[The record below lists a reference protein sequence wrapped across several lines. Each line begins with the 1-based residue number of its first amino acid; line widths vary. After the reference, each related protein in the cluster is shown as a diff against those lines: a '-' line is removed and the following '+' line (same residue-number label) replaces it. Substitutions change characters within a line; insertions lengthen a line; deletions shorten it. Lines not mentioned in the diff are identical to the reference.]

1 MYNILYGRGYRLLPK
16 PRNITEVIYMSEE
29 TVQHGGISVEVEHI
43 FPIIKKWLYSE
54 KEIFLREIVSN
65 ACDAVTKLR
74 RLVSLGEAK
83 DLDLSGSRIR
93 VILNADAKT
102 ITVTDNGI
110 GMTEEELQKYICQI
124 ALSGALD
131 FVQKYE
137 NADTAAESG
146 IIGHFGLGFY
156 SSFMVSDTVDVIT
169 RSYTSDKTIRWS
181 CTDAG
186 EYTIDPDYADI
197 DRLIDG
203 RGTAVI
209 MHISE
214 EGEEFLSAPRLKE
227 VLNKY
232 CAFMPVEIY
241 FEDEGAAKP
250 EPKEGEEPE
259 EEKPINDT
267 NPLWL
272 RQPSEIT
279 DEQYK
284 EFYHKV
290 FGDWRDPLFYIHL
303 RADYPL
309 NFKGILYFPRITNE
323 YESLEGQ
330 VKLYYNQVFVADNI
344 KEVIPEYLLMLKGV
358 LDCPEMPLNVSRS
371 YLQNSG
377 YVAKIS
383 AHITKK
389 VADKINS
396 LFTGDRESYEKLW
409 RDLKTF
415 VEYGCMRDRKFY
427 DKVKDS
433 ILFEKCGGGFVTLTE
448 YLDAA
453 KEKHE
458 NKVYYATDKTA
469 QSQYISMFG
478 GEGIDVIL
486 LDRMIDTQFISLLES
501 MNSGVKFARVDAE
514 VADAMHGSGEEAPDL
529 QAAEELFSKA
539 AGEHTKIKAQ
549 SLKDPSIPAVLTVS
563 EDSRRMDDMM
573 RMYAAPEDRAN
584 AAYPLEATLTLN
596 TANPL
601 IRKIDALAKD
611 DAEKAGKLA
620 SQVYA
625 LSLLSQRKLSAEELK
640 NFLAGSYE
648 LLGML

>member
-1 MYNILYGRGYRLLPK
+1 MTDNA
-16 PRNITEVIYMSEE
+16 
-29 TVQHGGISVEVEHI
+29 VQHGGIRVEVEHI

-74 RLVSLGEAK
+74 RLVSLGEVK
-83 DLDLSGSRIR
+83 DLDLSGAQIR
-93 VILNADAKT
+93 VILDKSAKT
-102 ITVTDNGI
+102 ITVTDTGI

-169 RSYTSDKTIRWS
+169 RSYLSDTVLKWS

-186 EYTIDPDYADI
+186 EYTVEVDYEDADE
-197 DRLIDG
+197 LIG
-203 RGTAVI
+203 THGTAVV
-209 MHISE
+209 MHISD
-214 EGEEFLSAPRLKE
+214 EGAEFLDSSRLQE

-241 FEDEGAAKP
+241 FKDTAEEDKGDTAP
-250 EPKEGEEPE
+250 L
-259 EEKPINDT
+259 NDVT
-267 NPLWL
+267 PLWL

-279 DEQYK
+279 DEEYK
-284 EFYHKV
+284 SFYHKV
-290 FGDWRDPLFYIHL
+290 FNDYRDPLFYIHL

-309 NFKGILYFPRITNE
+309 NFKGILYFPRISNE

-330 VKLYYNQVFVADNI
+330 VKLFYNQVFVADNI

-389 VADKINS
+389 VADKINA
-396 LFTGDRESYEKLW
+396 LFNTDREQFEALW

-427 DKVKDS
+427 DRVKDS
-433 ILFEKCGGGFVTLTE
+433 LLLEKCDGGFVTLPE
-448 YLDAA
+448 YLDAC
-453 KEKHE
+453 KDKHE
-458 NKVYYATDKTA
+458 NKVYYATDKPSQT
-469 QSQYISMFG
+469 QYITMLER
-478 GEGIDVIL
+478 EGITVTL
-486 LDRMIDTQFISLLES
+486 LDRVLDTQFINVLENANDS
-501 MNSGVKFARVDAE
+501 VKFLRVDSEIASAIKSE
-514 VADAMHGSGEEAPDL
+514 GDVSECEYAVDAFKSIL
-529 QAAEELFSKA
+529 N
-539 AGEHTKIKAQ
+539 EHTNIELQ
-549 SLKDPSIPAVLTVS
+549 SWKDADIPAILTVS
-563 EDSRRMDDMM
+563 EESRRMEDMM
-573 RMYAAPEDRAN
+573 RLYTVPGGSAPDF
-584 AAYPLEATLTLN
+584 PLEYKLTLN
-596 TANPL
+596 AANPL
-601 IRKIDALAKD
+601 IHKISNMQTENPERAAVLAQHIVHLATLTQRKFSSDELKKFLTD
-611 DAEKAGKLA
+611 
-620 SQVYA
+620 SY
-625 LSLLSQRKLSAEELK
+625 SLLS
-640 NFLAGSYE
+640 
-648 LLGML
+648 ML

>member
-1 MYNILYGRGYRLLPK
+1 MAELSSQR
-16 PRNITEVIYMSEE
+16 
-29 TVQHGGISVEVEHI
+29 GGIRVEIEHI

-74 RLVSLGEAK
+74 RLSSLGQIK
-83 DLDLSGSRIR
+83 DLDLSGARID
-93 VILNADAKT
+93 VILDSTSGT
-102 ITVTDNGI
+102 ITVVDTGI

-169 RSYTSDKTIRWS
+169 RSYTSDTVIKWS
-181 CTDAG
+181 CSEAG
-186 EYTIDPDYADI
+186 EYEIVTDYHD
-197 DRLIDG
+197 DG
-203 RGTAVI
+203 EILQGHGTAVV

-214 EGEEFLSAPRLKE
+214 EGKEFLHAGKLKE

-232 CAFMPVEIY
+232 CAFMPVNIY
-241 FEDEGAAKP
+241 FTDADADVNNEA
-250 EPKEGEEPE
+250 EETPV
-259 EEKPINDT
+259 NDV

-279 DEQYK
+279 EEEYK
-284 EFYHKV
+284 AFYHRV
-290 FGDWRDPLFYIHL
+290 FGDYRDPLFYIHL

-309 NFKGILYFPRITNE
+309 NFKGILYFPRLSNE

-330 VKLYYNQVFVADNI
+330 VKLFYNQVFVADNI

-377 YVAKIS
+377 YVSKIS

-396 LFTGDRESYEKLW
+396 LFNLERENYEQLW

-427 DKVKDS
+427 DRVKDS
-433 ILFEKCGGGFVTLTE
+433 LLLEKCGGGFTTLDE
-448 YLDAA
+448 YLENA
-453 KEKHE
+453 KTAHE
-458 NKVYYATDKTA
+458 NKIYYATDKVA
-469 QSQYISMFG
+469 HSQY
-478 GEGIDVIL
+478 
-486 LDRMIDTQFISLLES
+486 ISLLES
-501 MNSGVKFARVDAE
+501 EGISVVLLDRVLDTQFIQILEHHRDGIHFVRVDAE
-514 VADAMHGSGEEAPDL
+514 VSNIAQSAESTDACENAVAVFKEIAQENMTVEV
-529 QAAEELFSKA
+529 
-539 AGEHTKIKAQ
+539 Q
-549 SLKDPSIPAVLTVS
+549 SLKRSNIPAILTVS
-563 EDSRRMDDMM
+563 EESRRMDDMM
-573 RMYAAPEDRAN
+573 RMYGSENTFPVESKLVLNASSRLIQKINNLHDTERDKAA
-584 AAYPLEATLTLN
+584 L
-596 TANPL
+596 
-601 IRKIDALAKD
+601 LAK
-611 DAEKAGKLA
+611 
-620 SQVYA
+620 QVYA
-625 LSLLSQRKLSAEELK
+625 LSVLSHRRFTAEELDT
-640 NFLAGSYE
+640 FLADSYS
-648 LLGML
+648 LLEKL